1 MVKIAPG
8 LPLAPGHKN
17 ILFFPVFIYGILKSK
32 RKFAGAQIGLIS
44 GILHFTMGFGKYGP
58 LGIIEF
64 AILGGIFDLL
74 LKLPFNKDKLW
85 FLMLLGGIG
94 GLVRISTEIVILL
107 VLGMPEAFYL
117 IYFPYV
123 IAQMAFGIASG
134 FITKSILTE

>member
-44 GILHFTMGFGKYGP
+44 GILHFTLGFGKYGP

-64 AILGGIFDLL
+64 AILGWVFDVL
-74 LKLPFNKDKLW
+74 LKLPVNENKLW
-85 FLMLLGGIG
+85 YLMFLGGIG
-94 GLVRISTEIVILL
+94 GFIRISTEMLILL
-107 VLGMPEAFYL
+107 VLGMPEAFYI

-123 IAQMAFGIASG
+123 IAQVAFGIASG
-134 FITKSILTE
+134 FITKSILTD